1 MPDAIMDNAD
11 DDDSVP
17 LVVGVRV
24 LPSELV
30 HGVSQVDGEARCL
43 HLDQTTNEIVFN
55 QESSVINL
63 GRKI

>member
-17 LVVGVRV
+17 LVVCVRV

-43 HLDQTTNEIVFN
+43 HVDQITNEIVFN
-55 QESSVINL
+55 QESCVINL
-63 GRKI
+63 GRQI